1 MYQRSKFRFEYKT
14 LEPVLNEKTMSIHSE
29 KHHQAYTDNLNT
41 VVEEAAISDMSI
53 EEILRDLETVPEDLR
68 SKVRNNGGGFL
79 NHNLFFSILAPANEG
94 IHEGVKDFESL
105 SIVQEITKTFGSFE
119 LFKEKMNTA
128 GLAQFG
134 SGWVFL
140 LRNSNSKA
148 LEIKSFPNQDT
159 PIMNG
164 DTPVLGLDVWEHAYY
179 LNYQNKR
186 ADYLKEIWKVID
198 WKMVDEIA

>member
-14 LEPVLNEKTMSIHSE
+14 LEPVIDEQTMIIHSE
-29 KHHQAYTDNLNT
+29 KHHQAYTDNLNSAIDEAKLNDMT
-41 VVEEAAISDMSI
+41 VEEII
-53 EEILRDLETVPEDLR
+53 KNLEIVPENLR
-68 SKVRNNGGGFL
+68 NKIKNNGGGFL
-79 NHNLFFSILAPANEG
+79 NHNLFFTTLAPEK
-94 IHEGVKDFESL
+94 EGVHENASEFADLE
-105 SIVQEITKTFGSFE
+105 IVKEITKTFESFE
-119 LFKEKMNTA
+119 IFKEKMNAA
-128 GLAQFG
+128 GLSQFG

-140 LRNSNSKA
+140 LRNKDSKE

-164 DTPVLGLDVWEHAYY
+164 DQPIMGIDVWEHAYY